1 MIKATSAA
9 STMTHRS
16 WFIEQ
21 IADEHMLREAWYRV
35 QRGGKTGGV
44 DGMTVDAFRP
54 HADRRLA
61 DLGQALR
68 TGSYVPSPVKRVQI
82 PKPAGGWR
90 TLGLP
95 TIGDRIAQTA
105 AALTLH
111 ERIGALFSDR
121 SFAVHHC

>member
-44 DGMTVDAFRP
+44 DGMTVAVFRP
-54 HADRRLA
+54 PADRRLA
-61 DLGQALR
+61 DLSQALR

>member
-1 MIKATSAA
+1 MSNRWLHSSI
-9 STMTHRS
+9 
-16 WFIEQ
+16 
-21 IADEHMLREAWYRV
+21 
-35 QRGGKTGGV
+35 RGLGQG
-44 DGMTVDAFRP
+44 
-54 HADRRLA
+54 
-61 DLGQALR
+61 GQALR

-82 PKPAGGWR
+82 PKPSGGWR

-121 SFAVHHC
+121 SFE